1 MAIPA
6 ILEQRMRR
14 CDLARLGLT
23 HGDCS
28 FLVGISKRLLEMCRK
43 VMLFSFGP
51 SYCNVC
57 SQPQPFLYF
66 ESCFLPLYDYT
77 FGVDMP

>member
-14 CDLARLGLT
+14 CDLALGLT
-23 HGDCS
+23 HGDAV
-28 FLVGISKRLLEMCRK
+28 FLLGYPRDSWKSVEK
-43 VMLFSFGP
+43 VILFSFGP

-66 ESCFLPLYDYT
+66 ESCFLPLCDYT